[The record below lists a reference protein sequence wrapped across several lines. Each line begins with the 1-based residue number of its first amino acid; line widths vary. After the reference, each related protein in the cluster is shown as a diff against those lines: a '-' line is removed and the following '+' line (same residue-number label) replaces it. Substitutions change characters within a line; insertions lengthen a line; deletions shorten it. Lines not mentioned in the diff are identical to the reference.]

1 MKWLL
6 VAAAAAYLGY
16 LYGKH
21 EGAIKA
27 VANNQTRIEG
37 AADVVSGLQK
47 LIGG

>member
-1 MKWLL
+1 MRWLL
-6 VAAAAAYLGY
+6 IAAAGAYLGY

-21 EGAIKA
+21 EGTIRT

-37 AADVVSGLQK
+37 AADVVGGLQK